1 MSIEKQ
7 RMKMLTRRVAA
18 LEDRLTRVSAILE
31 ILEYAIKTQRERET
45 QCDQC
50 GRDPSTV
57 ESCDKGDE
65 CPVGR

>member
-1 MSIEKQ
+1 MSIEK
-7 RMKMLTRRVAA
+7 RLIKYLTQRVAA
-18 LEDRLTRVSAILE
+18 LEDRVTRLSAIQE
-31 ILEYAIKTQRERET
+31 MNEYAIKTQRERET